1 MPTKDI
7 EFLSKNQGKIEQKNI
22 SRLEVVKEFDHQD
35 EVIKCRQMP
44 QVNEKGL
51 VASMTNSGAINLY
64 NIPELSG
71 TASGDFDGSQN
82 EVQRL
87 EKQLTGLEEES
98 FALSWNRQ
106 KKGLLCSTS

>member
-1 MPTKDI
+1 
-7 EFLSKNQGKIEQKNI
+7 
-22 SRLEVVKEFDHQD
+22 
-35 EVIKCRQMP
+35 MP
-44 QVNEKGL
+44 QPNEKGL

-64 NIPELSG
+64 NIPEISG
-71 TASGDFDGSQN
+71 TETVVFDGSQYL
-82 EVQRL
+82 EVQRF